1 MISEETK
8 EKIRQVASV
17 CIRCRRCMTE
27 CMMLNRFA
35 QNPRELFTQYL
46 ELGPENMDRH
56 IAYSCNECSQ
66 CTLKCPKD
74 LNLKAVFQSLKAD
87 YAAENKGI
95 VPVAALL
102 PSEIGQ
108 VRECSSDYCTALT
121 AGTGSD
127 ASHPAKYLFVPGQFP
142 AEPIVAHLRSCLGQS
157 NVDLFPAQVLDRITP
172 DLLQELNLHPNQILI
187 TACPS
192 SFSSLRQAVPHRRI
206 LFYWDL
212 MHDII
217 GMPRENA
224 GIRDSL
230 LLHTG
235 DGLEDSVRWVLDKL
249 GCQWTQAGDQPD
261 LLTAD
266 QDCRQILGLLFGLQE
281 ADKA

>member
-17 CIRCRRCMTE
+17 CIRCRRCMKE
-27 CMMLNRFA
+27 CIMLNRFA
-35 QNPRELFTQYL
+35 QNPKVLFTQYL
-46 ELGPENMDRH
+46 EQGPENMDRQ

-87 YAAENKGI
+87 YAAENQGI

-102 PSEIGQ
+102 PSERGQ
-108 VRECSSDYCTALT
+108 DLECSGDYCTVLS
-121 AGTGSD
+121 AGTARVS
-127 ASHPAKYLFVPGQFP
+127 ASAAKYLFVPGKFP
-142 AEPIVAHLRSCLGQS
+142 PEPIVAHLRSCLGRN
-157 NVDLFPAQVLDRITP
+157 NVELLPEPVLEQLTASVLERLQRNPA
-172 DLLQELNLHPNQILI
+172 QILI

-192 SFSSLRQAVPHRRI
+192 SYESLRSALPDRRV

-217 GMPRENA
+217 GMPREE
-224 GIRDSL
+224 GGSTEPVQ
-230 LLHTG
+230 LHT
-235 DGLEDSVRWVLDKL
+235 EDASLRWVLDRL
-249 GCQWTQAGDQPD
+249 GCQWTEAEEPAAP
-261 LLTAD
+261 LSAD
-266 QDCRQILGLLFGLQE
+266 QDCRQVLGLLFGTTPEIQ
-281 ADKA
+281 AQA

>member
-17 CIRCRRCMTE
+17 CIRCRRCMKE
-27 CMMLNRFA
+27 CIMLNRFA
-35 QNPRELFTQYL
+35 QNPKVLFTQYL
-46 ELGPENMDRH
+46 EQGPENMDRH

-66 CTLKCPKD
+66 CTLKCPKG

-87 YAAENKGI
+87 YAAENQGV

-108 VRECSSDYCTALT
+108 GRECSSDYCTVLS
-121 AGTGSD
+121 AGTAAVAPS
-127 ASHPAKYLFVPGQFP
+127 AAKYLFVPGKFP
-142 AEPIVAHLRSCLGQS
+142 PEPIVAHLRSCLGAS
-157 NVDLFPAQVLDRITP
+157 NVEMLEQRIQEDVTAGMLEALERHPSQV
-172 DLLQELNLHPNQILI
+172 LI

-192 SFSSLRQAVPHRRI
+192 SYESLRKAVPDRRV

-217 GMPRENA
+217 GMPREEDRS
-224 GIRDSL
+224 GDSL
-230 LLHTG
+230 RLHT
-235 DGLEDSVRWVLDKL
+235 DDPSIRWVVEKL
-249 GCQWTQAGDQPD
+249 GCQWSEAEEQSDS
-261 LLTAD
+261 LSAD
-266 QDCRQILGLLFGLQE
+266 RDCRQILGLLFGTT
-281 ADKA
+281 